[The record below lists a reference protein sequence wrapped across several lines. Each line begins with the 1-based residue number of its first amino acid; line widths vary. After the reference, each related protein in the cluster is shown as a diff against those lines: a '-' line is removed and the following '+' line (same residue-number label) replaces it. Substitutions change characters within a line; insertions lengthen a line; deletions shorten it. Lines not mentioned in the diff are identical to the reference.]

1 MTKFLTLSFLFLI
14 VGSMTLVAQDEPGS
28 ADMYFGEKITADG
41 AMKFKKLHKKMKKT
55 DGLDAKVRGSIT
67 SVCQAKGCWMTMSDG
82 DNEMFVKFKDYGF
95 FMPKDIA
102 GREVIMEGTA
112 YREVVSVDEL
122 RHLAKDAG
130 KSKEEIEKIT
140 EPEKELRFLAHGVIL
155 VPEGGL

>member
-14 VGSMTLVAQDEPGS
+14 AGSITLAAQDEPS
-28 ADMYFGEKITADG
+28 SDEMHFGEKITADG
-41 AMKFKKLHKKMKKT
+41 AMKFKKLYKKMKKT
-55 DGLDAKVRGSIT
+55 DGMEAKVRGKIT
-67 SVCQAKGCWMTMSDG
+67 SVCQAKGCWMTMAKG
-82 DNEMFVKFKDYGF
+82 DKEMFVKFKDYGF

-112 YREVVSVDEL
+112 YREVVSVEEL

-130 KSKEEIEKIT
+130 KSEEEIEKIT

-155 VPEGGL
+155 VPEEGL